1 MELLPGRPGLSRQTF
16 TAGFHGR
23 LSLERPAEFRLSVLA
38 ERNSA
43 VPRYQFTLGASPM
56 RATVEIHPDDAA
68 AKRHACAVV
77 DEINRNVKNR
87 LRVLVWDDDGELLA
101 AVSPMDE

>member
-1 MELLPGRPGLSRQTF
+1 
-16 TAGFHGR
+16 
-23 LSLERPAEFRLSVLA
+23 
-38 ERNSA
+38 
-43 VPRYQFTLGASPM
+43 M